1 VRSLQSSVICLS
13 LGTPKI
19 IGEGRLPEHGMS
31 QGEEKITPIF
41 YTVDRVTQH
50 GSRIRNV
57 A

>member
-1 VRSLQSSVICLS
+1 VRGLQSSVICLS

-50 GSRIRNV
+50 GSQIRNV